1 MHSICTV
8 SGRTARTR
16 DEEQMGKITARTPY
30 KRRPNLSPQKV
41 ARIKARR
48 LAGQKLREIAEA
60 EGSSTQTIHRIVT
73 QDEHKMLTQSYR
85 DIIATEILPEAV
97 KSLAKLIKE
106 ADRTAVIE
114 TLYGMKVFV
123 QRNEIETVQAP
134 ERDYADAKVE
144 FYYKYGRW
152 PTLEEAK
159 KFDQT

>member
-97 KSLAKLIKE
+97 KS
-106 ADRTAVIE
+106 DRKSTRLNSSHPSISYAVFC
-114 TLYGMKVFV
+114 L
-123 QRNEIETVQAP
+123 
-134 ERDYADAKVE
+134 
-144 FYYKYGRW
+144 
-152 PTLEEAK
+152 
-159 KFDQT
+159 